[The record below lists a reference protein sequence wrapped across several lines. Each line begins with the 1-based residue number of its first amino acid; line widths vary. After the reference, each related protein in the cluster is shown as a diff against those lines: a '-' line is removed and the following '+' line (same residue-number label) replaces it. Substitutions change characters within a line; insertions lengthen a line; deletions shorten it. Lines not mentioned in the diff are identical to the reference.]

1 MDQHYQI
8 GDLVRVMR
16 IPWYFY
22 RTDNIDPLGK
32 LARIV
37 AATLSD
43 RGHLLYHAVLTDNNT
58 PCAIPDENPETGV
71 LCKFRNG
78 DAEVIRP
85 SLLRNIHTPINVF
98 GIELTRLPQVG
109 ETLTRMNIPFRSTVQ
124 QNSFPIES
132 ILVVADTYGITEL
145 RIRSHA
151 SAKRTITSPSGH
163 KQHFIYDWSEVAT
176 ITHED
181 VASANF
187 TTF

>member
-37 AATLSD
+37 TVVQSE
-43 RGHLLYHAVLTDNNT
+43 RGHLLYHAILTDDES
-58 PCAIPDENPETGV
+58 PCTIPTEDPERGV
-71 LCKFRNG
+71 MCRFRNG
-78 DAEVIRP
+78 DAESVRP
-85 SLLRNIHTPINVF
+85 SLLRNIHKPITVF
-98 GIELTRLPQVG
+98 GIEMTRLPQVG
-109 ETLTRMNIPFRSTVQ
+109 ETLTRTDIPFRSTVQ
-124 QNSFPIES
+124 ETSYPIQSMNVS
-132 ILVVADTYGITEL
+132 IDTIGMTEL
-145 RIRSHA
+145 QIGTRA
-151 SAKRTITSPSGH
+151 SAIRTITSQDGH
-163 KQHFIYDWSEVAT
+163 NQRFRYDWSEVAT

>member
-37 AATLSD
+37 TVTLSD
-43 RGHLLYHAVLTDNNT
+43 NGHLLYHAVFTDKDA
-58 PCAIPDENPETGV
+58 PCAIPEENPETGIT
-71 LCKFRNG
+71 CKFRNG
-78 DAEVIRP
+78 DAEVVRP
-85 SLLRNIHTPINVF
+85 SLLRNIHTPIDVF
-98 GIELTRLPQVG
+98 GIKLTRLPHVG
-109 ETLTRMNIPFRSTVQ
+109 ETLTRMDIPFRSTVQ

-132 ILVVADTYGITEL
+132 IRVVANADSTTEL

-151 SAKRTITSPSGH
+151 SAKRTITSLSGH

-181 VASANF
+181 VPSANF

>member
-1 MDQHYQI
+1 MDQQYQI

-37 AATLSD
+37 TVVHSEK
-43 RGHLLYHAVLTDNNT
+43 GHLLYHAILTEDES
-58 PCAIPDENPETGV
+58 PCTIPTEDPETGIM
-71 LCKFRNG
+71 CRFRNG
-78 DAEVIRP
+78 DAEIVRP
-85 SLLRNIHTPINVF
+85 GLLRNIHKPITVF
-98 GIELTRLPQVG
+98 GVEMTRLPQVG
-109 ETLTRMNIPFRSTVQ
+109 ETLTRTQTPFQNTKQELSYPIQSMNV
-124 QNSFPIES
+124 S
-132 ILVVADTYGITEL
+132 IDTIGVTTLQIGTRATAL
-145 RIRSHA
+145 
-151 SAKRTITSPSGH
+151 RTITSPNGH
-163 KQHFIYDWSEVAT
+163 KQRFSYEWSEVAT

>member
-1 MDQHYQI
+1 MDQQYQI

-85 SLLRNIHTPINVF
+85 GLLRNIHKPITVF
-98 GIELTRLPQVG
+98 GIEMTRLPQVG
-109 ETLTRMNIPFRSTVQ
+109 EVLTRTDIPFRSTMQ
-124 QNSFPIES
+124 ETSYPIQSMNVS
-132 ILVVADTYGITEL
+132 IDTIGITEL
-145 RIRSHA
+145 QIGTRA
-151 SAKRTITSPSGH
+151 SAIRTITSQDGH
-163 KQHFIYDWSEVAT
+163 SQRFRYDWSEVAT

>member
-1 MDQHYQI
+1 MEQQYQI

-109 ETLTRMNIPFRSTVQ
+109 EVLTRTDSPFRTTVQ
-124 QNSFPIES
+124 ETSYPIQSMNVS
-132 ILVVADTYGITEL
+132 IDTIGITEL
-145 RIRSHA
+145 QIGTRA
-151 SAKRTITSPSGH
+151 SAIRTITSQDGH
-163 KQHFIYDWSEVAT
+163 SQRFRYDWSEVAT

>member
-37 AATLSD
+37 AITVSD
-43 RGHLLYHAVLTDNNT
+43 KGHLLYHAVLTDNNA
-58 PCAIPDENPETGV
+58 PCAIPDENLETCV

-85 SLLRNIHTPINVF
+85 SLLRHIHKPIDVF
-98 GIELTRLPQVG
+98 GIKLTRLPQVG
-109 ETLTRMNIPFRSTVQ
+109 ETLTRMDIPFRSTVQ

-132 ILVVADTYGITEL
+132 IRVVNIDGTTEL

-151 SAKRTITSPSGH
+151 SAKRTITSSSGH
-163 KQHFIYDWSEVAT
+163 KQHFIYDWSEVAI

-181 VASANF
+181 VASTNF

>member
-85 SLLRNIHTPINVF
+85 SLLRNIHKPITVF
-98 GIELTRLPQVG
+98 GIELTRLPHVG
-109 ETLTRMNIPFRSTVQ
+109 ETLTRTDIPFRSTKQ
-124 QNSFPIES
+124 ETSYPIQS
-132 ILVVADTYGITEL
+132 MNVSTDDTGMTVL
-145 RIRSHA
+145 RIGTRA
-151 SAKRTITSPSGH
+151 SAIRTITSQSGH
-163 KQHFIYDWSEVAT
+163 TQRFSYDWSEVTT

>member
-1 MDQHYQI
+1 MGQHYQI

-43 RGHLLYHAVLTDNNT
+43 KGHLLYHAVLTDNDA
-58 PCAIPDENPETGV
+58 PCAIPEENPETYV

-78 DAEVIRP
+78 DAEVVRP
-85 SLLRNIHTPINVF
+85 SLLRNIHRPIDVF

-109 ETLTRMNIPFRSTVQ
+109 ETLTRMDIPFRSTVQ

-132 ILVVADTYGITEL
+132 IHVVANADGTTEL
-145 RIRSHA
+145 HIRSHA
-151 SAKRTITSPSGH
+151 SAKRTITSSSGH
-163 KQHFIYDWSEVAT
+163 KQHFIYDWSDVAI

-181 VASANF
+181 VVSANF